1 MNRLVFLLPIFA
13 FSLFAMPENKKIA
26 LLQTLNGDEAVKV
39 EGIEMNMV
47 RGELRKAISNQPGYQ
62 AFTRT
67 DIDQLMKEYGFQNS
81 GMVSDAQRKRLGEMS
96 GADYLCVSTLTKSNT
111 QFYLEAYLIDVST
124 GEISNPAS
132 QYGMLK
138 DGTYANLF
146 LLCQNLAKELISDIG
161 LVIEEPNNIQLSS
174 KQTLNHEYVDLA
186 LPSGTLWA
194 TCNVGASKPE
204 EYGDYFAWG
213 ETIGYNSGKTNFTW
227 STYKYCK
234 GSYDSITKYCTNNR
248 FGTVDNIIVLDPSD
262 DVATANWG
270 EGWQTPTLEQCKE
283 LINSNYTTTIWSTQN
298 GVYGRKIISKSNG
311 NSIFLPAG
319 NKDGTSYREEGSCG
333 FYWLRSLYTSISSS
347 GYGMRFDH
355 KDFYI
360 DSDSRM
366 EGRSVRPVRVQ
377 RKVN

>member
-47 RGELRKAISNQPGYQ
+47 RGELRKAISNQSGYQ

-81 GMVSDAQRKRLGEMS
+81 GMVSDAQRKKLGEMS
-96 GADYLCVSTLTKSNT
+96 GADYICVSTLTKSNT

-161 LVIEEPNNIQLSS
+161 SVLEEPNIIQHSS
-174 KQTLNHEYVDLA
+174 RQAPEHEYVDLA

-194 TCNVGASKPE
+194 TCNVGATKPE
-204 EYGDYFAWG
+204 EYGDYFSWG
-213 ETIGYNSGKTNFTW
+213 ETTPKIFFDW
-227 STYKYCK
+227 SNYKYCN
-234 GSYDSITKYCTNNR
+234 GSCTTITKYCTNSIA
-248 FGTVDNIIVLDPSD
+248 GTVDNKMELEPAD
-262 DVATANWG
+262 DAATANWG
-270 EGWQTPTLEQCKE
+270 TGWQMPSETQLLEI
-283 LINSNYTTTIWSTQN
+283 INSNNTTITWTSQN
-298 GVYGRKIISKSNG
+298 GVYGHKITSKSNG
-311 NSIFLPAG
+311 NSIFLPAAG
-319 NKDGTSYREEGSCG
+319 NRALDIFFIDAGKSGC
-333 FYWLRSLYTSISSS
+333 YWSRSLDSS
-347 GYGMRFDH
+347 GGGCSLFFFDSQPFVGVYNCCYG
-355 KDFYI
+355 
-360 DSDSRM
+360 
-366 EGRSVRPVRVQ
+366 ESVRPVRVQ
-377 RKVN
+377 R